1 MSLSILFAVGIGGF
15 IGAILRFTIS
25 SFVHNSTTILFPLGT
40 LFVNVLGSFLIGF
53 LFLYFQEINLSAH
66 QKALVITGLLGALTT
81 FSTFS
86 LETFLM
92 IEENLWAKALSSI
105 GLNVILSLIA
115 TYLGMMLFKRVYG
128 L

>member
-15 IGAILRFTIS
+15 IGAILRFIIS
-25 SFVHNSTTILFPLGT
+25 SFVHNGTTILFPLGT
-40 LFVNVLGSFLIGF
+40 LFVNVLGSFVIGF

-66 QKALVITGLLGALTT
+66 QKALLITGLLGALTT

>member
-25 SFVHNSTTILFPLGT
+25 SFVHNSTNILFPLGT
-40 LFVNVLGSFLIGF
+40 LFVNVLGSFVIGF